1 MTGSR
6 RTIKASLRL
15 AAGSPPVMV
24 AERSPAGLAQW
35 LAEQRG
41 DIDATVA
48 QHGAVLIRGLDV
60 RDEGSAA
67 QAAGALTARLMEERE
82 AFAPRS
88 ELRRGLYSASIWP
101 PDQPMCMHHELSYAV
116 QVPSRQVF
124 CCLAAPSRGGATAL
138 ADAGAVL
145 ARLPRPTVERFARH
159 GWELVRTH
167 HQVIGV
173 SWQQA
178 FGTSDPRAVEE
189 YCLRN
194 DVACHWGGD
203 GTLRTTRRRAAILR
217 HPGDGRPLWF
227 NSVAFL
233 SEWTMDQA
241 VREYLTL
248 EFGPDGLPF
257 NTRYGNGEPLDQETI
272 ELINDVYAECT
283 IREPWQAGDVMVVDN
298 LRMAHSREPYEGER
312 QVVVA
317 LADPVSVHAD
327 RVATGYALA
336 CSSAASS
343 GV

>member
-1 MTGSR
+1 M
-6 RTIKASLRL
+6 TIKARLRL
-15 AAGSPPVMV
+15 AVGSPPVMV
-24 AERSPAGLAQW
+24 AERPPAGLAGW
-35 LAEQRG
+35 LAEHRR
-41 DIDATVA
+41 DIDAAVA

-60 RDEGSAA
+60 RDAVRA
-67 QAAGALTARLMEERE
+67 VQAAGALAARLMEERE

-88 ELRRGLYSASIWP
+88 ELRPGLYSASIWP

-124 CCLAAPSRGGATAL
+124 CCLEAPSRGGATAL

-145 ARLPRPTVERFARH
+145 ERLPPRTVKRFARH
-159 GWELVRTH
+159 GWQLVRTH
-167 HQVIGV
+167 NQVIGV
-173 SWQQA
+173 SWRQA
-178 FGTSDPRAVEE
+178 FGTSDPSTVEE

-194 DVACHWGGD
+194 GVAWDWGED

-233 SEWTMDQA
+233 SEWTMDPA

-272 ELINDVYAECT
+272 DLINDAYAGCT

-317 LADPVSVHAD
+317 LADPVSVRAD
-327 RVATGYALA
+327 GVVTG
-336 CSSAASS
+336 
-343 GV
+343 